1 MRSTTICLLA
11 AALGAAP
18 LAAQTAAPA
27 PAPQVAVSGIAYAQF
42 SYQAAPL
49 PLNSF
54 DVKRAYVN
62 VIGRFSGGVTTRVTA
77 DIFTNA
83 DSSRA
88 FRIKYAYVAYTPAG
102 SALIVKLG
110 EIHTPWLDWEETL
123 WDYRMQGSMA
133 LERGGYATSSDFGA
147 GVDGKWGPDRI
158 NAQVTLVNGEGY
170 SKGTGDFRKD
180 AMARVSVRLHDTDD
194 SSRVGG
200 LRLTGFVQIG
210 KPTTGGRRNRFLGMV
225 SYRSSRF
232 TLAAEVASTADSL
245 TAGAAVPGRVI
256 SGFGVYHVPGR
267 GSKAALIGRVDITDV
282 NTGAANDKQTRIIG
296 GASYQLSPNLRL
308 LADLERLKFEA
319 TATPRYLTL
328 VQAQFTF

>member
-1 MRSTTICLLA
+1 MRSTAGFLLA
-11 AALGAAP
+11 VALCAAAP
-18 LAAQTAAPA
+18 LAAQNQAPA
-27 PAPQVAVSGIAYAQF
+27 AASPQLAVSGIVYTQF

-54 DVKRAYVN
+54 DVKRAYLN
-62 VIGRFSGGVTTRVTA
+62 VIGRLAGGVTTRVTA

-88 FRIKYAYVAYTPAG
+88 YRIKYAYVAYTPAR
-102 SALIVKLG
+102 SALTYKLG
-110 EIHTPWLDWEETL
+110 ELHTPWLDWEETL
-123 WDYRMQGSMA
+123 WDYRMQGGMA
-133 LERGGYATSSDFGA
+133 LERGGYVTSSDFGV

-158 NAQVTLVNGEGY
+158 NGQVTVVNGEGY

-180 AMARVSVRLHDTDD
+180 AMARVSVRLLDSDD

-200 LRLTGFVQIG
+200 LRVTGFASIG
-210 KPTTGGRRNRFLGMV
+210 KPTGGGRRNRFLGMV
-225 SYRSSRF
+225 SYRSSRL
-232 TLAAEVASTADSL
+232 TLAGEVAATDDSVSGL
-245 TAGAAVPGRVI
+245 NTPGRVI
-256 SGFGVYHVPGR
+256 SAFGVYHLNGAKV
-267 GSKAALIGRVDITDV
+267 AVIGRVDVTDV
-282 NTGAANDKQTRIIG
+282 NTGAANDQQTRIIG

-308 LADLERLKFEA
+308 LADLERLKFQA